1 MRATLLT
8 IGTEILFGSIVNTNS
23 VFLSRQLN
31 MLGVDVLRH
40 ITVGDNRGRL
50 LRALETS
57 FEDCDIVI
65 TTGGLGPTEDDLT
78 KETIAEFF
86 GVPLKEDAEQLEI
99 LTSWFAAQNR
109 VMAPN
114 NIKQAWLPE
123 GSEVLP
129 NPNGTAPGFYLTDGK
144 RHIYVLPGPPRENKP
159 MFLDYVAPRLSSHED
174 GYLYYKIVRTI
185 GIGES
190 DLEMKLMDLIDGQ
203 TDPTI
208 ATYAKTF
215 ECSFRVASKRP
226 TLKEAQDAVEECMV
240 KIRKLVGE
248 YIYSEEDRELL
259 SVVLDMMKKKGL
271 TLASAESITGG
282 MFAKMI
288 TDIPGA
294 SKVFQRGVVTY
305 SNAAKISE
313 LDVSPETLEKY
324 GAISAQTAE
333 EMVRGLSLCSG
344 ASVCVSVTGN
354 AGPDAD
360 EGKPV
365 GQFFVGIMYDGRVT
379 VREFMARRKT
389 RDDVRSLACTE
400 MTKMVYNI
408 LRSID

>member
-1 MRATLLT
+1 MKATLLT

-159 MFLDYVAPRLSSHED
+159 MFLDYVAPKLSAHED

-226 TLKEAQDAVEECMV
+226 TLKEAKDAVEECMV

-282 MFAKMI
+282 MFAKLI

-313 LDVSPETLEKY
+313 LDVSPELDIE
-324 GAISAQTAE
+324 
-333 EMVRGLSLCSG
+333 
-344 ASVCVSVTGN
+344 
-354 AGPDAD
+354 
-360 EGKPV
+360 
-365 GQFFVGIMYDGRVT
+365 
-379 VREFMARRKT
+379 
-389 RDDVRSLACTE
+389 
-400 MTKMVYNI
+400 
-408 LRSID
+408 